1 LGLSGVLRAW
11 AAKPSS
17 FSRNAPGRAA
27 RLFGDRS
34 TGMTSA
40 PTTRARS
47 DRSRSTTVGD
57 ATSAA
62 SGTPGDTRALART
75 MLRFERVTKIYQM
88 GVNEVRALDG
98 VDLSIDEG
106 ELVAIMG
113 PSGSGKTTMMNI
125 LGCLDVPTE
134 GRYHLDGI
142 DVAARTDNELAAIR
156 NRKIGFV
163 FQSFNL
169 IPRTNALRNVELPLI
184 YAGVRDRAARAVRAL
199 EQVGLADRRK
209 HMPNELSGGQQQRVA
224 IARALVS
231 DPAMLLADEPTGNL
245 DSASSMEIMKLL
257 VALNEAGRTVVL
269 ITHEED
275 IARFAKRVVR
285 LRDGRIVSDQ
295 LQQVRTDTSVA
306 RRPRQLPA
314 DGNDLL
320 SRV

>member
-1 LGLSGVLRAW
+1 
-11 AAKPSS
+11 
-17 FSRNAPGRAA
+17 
-27 RLFGDRS
+27 
-34 TGMTSA
+34 MTSA
-40 PTTRARS
+40 PTTPARS
-47 DRSRSTTVGD
+47 HRSSSTIIGG

-62 SGTPGDTRALART
+62 PGMPGDMLAPART
-75 MLRFERVTKIYQM
+75 MLQLEQVTKIYRM
-88 GVNEVRALDG
+88 GVNEVRALDR

-125 LGCLDVPTE
+125 LGCLDIPTE
-134 GRYHLDGI
+134 GRYHLDGV
-142 DVAARTDNELAAIR
+142 DVVERTDNELAAIR

-169 IPRTNALRNVELPLI
+169 IPRTSALRNVELPLI

-209 HMPNELSGGQQQRVA
+209 HLPNELSGGQQQRVA

-245 DSASSMEIMKLL
+245 DSASGMEIMKLL
-257 VALNEAGRTVVL
+257 VALNDAGRTVVL

-295 LQQVRTDTSVA
+295 LQQVSTDTSVI
-306 RRPRQLPA
+306 RRIRQLPV
-314 DGNDLL
+314 DKNDLA
-320 SRV
+320 SRAARRTAL